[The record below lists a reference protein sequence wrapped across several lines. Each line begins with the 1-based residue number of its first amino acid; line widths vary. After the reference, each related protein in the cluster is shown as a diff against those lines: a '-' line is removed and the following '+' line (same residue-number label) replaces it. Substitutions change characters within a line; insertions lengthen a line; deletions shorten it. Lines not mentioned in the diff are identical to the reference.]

1 MLCRFVALLL
11 LLAGLADGFRRP
23 MHASRALTSAARQAL
38 LPLHAAT
45 ANREKE
51 IVSSTTTAG
60 EEKLT
65 MKEYLIAVRNRLFS
79 VEEQIWLHE
88 YALEHPNNDKLQPFS
103 EAKYDALVRA
113 RGDLMDE
120 YPVVRLYTDLR
131 DAQQRNMTYAAMHL
145 ERLIANFNRQMPVP
159 MEHVNEIVVL
169 SHQAQVINLMRGQGA
184 AYHRL
189 LPPNP
194 PGGAVDSKLKR
205 QFQQPA
211 FSTAG
216 RHLAVADMQFLN
228 QVVSRSDILVFD
240 VPKGPKEFGKG
251 DTTPVFASGELPG
264 APFFL
269 RFSPDDE
276 TVAML
281 CHVKGEETTLKRSF
295 LSCFIVVALFTLHI
309 YRSCP

>member
-1 MLCRFVALLL
+1 MLLRLVALLL
-11 LLAGLADGFRRP
+11 LLGGLADGFRRP
-23 MHASRALTSAARQAL
+23 LHSSRALTRGARQLQAS
-38 LPLHAAT
+38 T

-51 IVSSTTTAG
+51 LVSSTTTAG

-65 MKEYLIAVRNRLFS
+65 MKEFLIAVRNRLFS

-88 YALEHPNNDKLQPFS
+88 YSLAHPNNDKLQPFS

-194 PGGAVDSKLKR
+194 AGPVDSKLKR

-211 FSTAG
+211 FST
-216 RHLAVADMQFLN
+216 
-228 QVVSRSDILVFD
+228 S
-240 VPKGPKEFGKG
+240 
-251 DTTPVFASGELPG
+251 G
-264 APFFL
+264 APF
-269 RFSPDDE
+269 
-276 TVAML
+276 V
-281 CHVKGEETTLKRSF
+281 
-295 LSCFIVVALFTLHI
+295 SC
-309 YRSCP
+309 